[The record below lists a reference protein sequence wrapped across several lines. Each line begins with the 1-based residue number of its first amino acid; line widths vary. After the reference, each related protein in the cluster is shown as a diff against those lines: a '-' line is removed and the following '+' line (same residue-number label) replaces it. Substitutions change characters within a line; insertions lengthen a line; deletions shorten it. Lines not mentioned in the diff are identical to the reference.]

1 MVKRLPNK
9 RNVKRMII
17 RQKVFHATA
26 ELIREIDYADLTV
39 RMICAEADVS
49 VGMFYRNFQSKD
61 DVLTLFYEQI
71 AEAYE
76 REMRDHLAGMH
87 IKDQLIGFY
96 SWVVRYAADF
106 GLEFVRRFLNPNS
119 VSIKSD
125 YAENQVVS
133 IGKAFL
139 DGAVDREEI
148 TLSDNRTTFDVTHDI
163 LIIVKGSMLDWAIT
177 GGTYDL
183 PDYVEAFLAKTIKC
197 LL

>member
-1 MVKRLPNK
+1 MAKCLPNPK
-9 RNVKRMII
+9 KVKRMII
-17 RQKVFHATA
+17 RRKVFRTTA
-26 ELIREIDYADLTV
+26 ELIRELDYADLTV

-49 VGMFYRNFQSKD
+49 IGMFYRNFHSKD
-61 DVLTLFYEQI
+61 DVLTFFYEQI

-96 SWVVRYAADF
+96 SWVARYAADF
-106 GLEFVRRFLNPNS
+106 GLEFVRRFLNPSGVS
-119 VSIKSD
+119 VKSD

-133 IGKAFL
+133 IGEAL
-139 DGAVDREEI
+139 LEGAVDRGEI

-163 LIIVKGSMLDWAIT
+163 LIIVRGTLLDWAIT
-177 GGTYDL
+177 GGAYDL
-183 PDYVEAFLAKTIKC
+183 PDYVQAFLAKTIKC

>member
-1 MVKRLPNK
+1 MAKRLPNPRK
-9 RNVKRMII
+9 VKRMII
-17 RQKVFHATA
+17 RQNIFHVTA
-26 ELIREIDYADLTV
+26 GLIREIDYADLTV

-61 DVLTLFYEQI
+61 DVLTLFYEEI

-96 SWVVRYAADF
+96 SWVASYAAEF

-125 YAENQVVS
+125 YAENQIVS
-133 IGKAFL
+133 IGKALL
-139 DGAVDREEI
+139 DGAVDRGEI
-148 TLSDNRTTFDVTHDI
+148 TLSENCTTFDVTHDI
-163 LIIVKGSMLDWAIT
+163 LVIVKGSLLDWAIS
-177 GGTYDL
+177 GGTYNL
-183 PDYVEAFLAKTIKC
+183 QDYVRMILGKTIKC

>member
-1 MVKRLPNK
+1 MAKRLPNPRK
-9 RNVKRMII
+9 VKRMII
-17 RQKVFHATA
+17 RQKIFHVTA
-26 ELIREIDYADLTV
+26 GLIREIDYADLTV

-61 DVLTLFYEQI
+61 DVLTLFYEEI

-96 SWVVRYAADF
+96 SWVASYATEF

-133 IGKAFL
+133 IGKALL
-139 DGAVDREEI
+139 DGATDRGEI
-148 TLSDNRTTFDVTHDI
+148 TLSENCTTFHVTHDI
-163 LIIVKGSMLDWAIT
+163 LVIVKGSLLDWAIS
-177 GGTYDL
+177 GGTYNL
-183 PDYVEAFLAKTIKC
+183 QDYVRMILGKTIQC